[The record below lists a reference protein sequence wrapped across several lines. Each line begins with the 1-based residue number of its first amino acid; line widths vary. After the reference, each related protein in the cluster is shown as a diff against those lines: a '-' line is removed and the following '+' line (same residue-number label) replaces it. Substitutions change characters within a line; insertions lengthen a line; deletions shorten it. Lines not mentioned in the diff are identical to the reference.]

1 VGGTFTVVALVIVG
15 ILAGLTIV
23 LRRRVSNRNS
33 ARDTFYDTKGP
44 VDRIESHHSPGP
56 SMVSLGNEP
65 MDAHATPMPNY
76 GAADQYLVDTG
87 DYNYPPGASYA
98 NHNVAPEQYYSTGD
112 QQHQHQNTADQAYA
126 GTDNTAYFA
135 EANAYESYN
144 QHYSTGAAESGSG
157 GNNDGYSV
165 SAANRRPSLS
175 PHPYSHPAHLGA
187 PPSAMRDFAGRDSYQ
202 PSIDSFYGA
211 AGTAV

>member
-1 VGGTFTVVALVIVG
+1 VGGTFTVVALVVVG

-23 LRRRVSNRNS
+23 LRRRASNRNS

-44 VDRIESHHSPGP
+44 VDRSEPHHSPGP
-56 SMVSLGNEP
+56 SMATLGNEP

-98 NHNVAPEQYYSTGD
+98 THNVAPEQYYSTGD
-112 QQHQHQNTADQAYA
+112 QEYQQNQNTADQAYA
-126 GTDNTAYFA
+126 GDTTAYFA
-135 EANAYESYN
+135 EANAYESSN
-144 QHYSTGAAESGSG
+144 QHYSSGAAESGNG
-157 GNNDGYSV
+157 ANGGYSV
-165 SAANRRPSLS
+165 SAVNHRPSLS
-175 PHPYSHPAHLGA
+175 PHPYSHPTHLRA